1 MPTVWPIAARPPTV
15 PRCGAG
21 TRSGMA
27 AVMAAYAPLQPACT
41 RHQRT
46 VMTATPGA
54 PASAIRA
61 AAPRTAPKSTHG
73 TRRPRRAVVRSLKAP
88 KRGLATR
95 DTAAP
100 APVTRARMASWSG
113 SLKAAAC
120 WPRST
125 WSGPKNAALMPTLTS
140 TTPAVQT
147 GRTRRSGSASAGAVV
162 SDMLMA
168 PPGTDDQAYVSVR
181 SQTTGTRRIWAQC
194 ASLGH
199 ETRCQPALPRHPV
212 NTQGVTVNASAMNTA
227 DLYDER
233 GGELESVSVQFQS
246 LGGHTHFSG
255 PVRTIRCFED
265 NALVKSVL
273 ATPGHGS
280 VLVVDGAGSLRTAL
294 MGDMIAASAV
304 ANGWAGVVING
315 AIRDRLAIAGL
326 PLGVK
331 ALGSNPRKSAKDEIG
346 RAHV

>member
-1 MPTVWPIAARPPTV
+1 
-15 PRCGAG
+15 
-21 TRSGMA
+21 
-27 AVMAAYAPLQPACT
+27 
-41 RHQRT
+41 
-46 VMTATPGA
+46 
-54 PASAIRA
+54 
-61 AAPRTAPKSTHG
+61 
-73 TRRPRRAVVRSLKAP
+73 
-88 KRGLATR
+88 
-95 DTAAP
+95 
-100 APVTRARMASWSG
+100 
-113 SLKAAAC
+113 
-120 WPRST
+120 
-125 WSGPKNAALMPTLTS
+125 
-140 TTPAVQT
+140 
-147 GRTRRSGSASAGAVV
+147 
-162 SDMLMA
+162 
-168 PPGTDDQAYVSVR
+168 
-181 SQTTGTRRIWAQC
+181 
-194 ASLGH
+194 
-199 ETRCQPALPRHPV
+199 
-212 NTQGVTVNASAMNTA
+212 VNASAMNTA

-331 ALGSNPRKSAKDEIG
+331 ALGSNPRKSAKDGAGAIDVPLEIDG
-346 RAHV
+346 VAIRPGVMIWCDPDGILVER